1 MFILCLIHDKDTID
15 NAMAKIKVKDGS
27 SDEDSQGKLNLIQI
41 KLAFIFYIYLDYML
55 FKLSMLNLY
64 LNYSL

>member
-27 SDEDSQGKLNLIQI
+27 SDEDSQGKLNLI
-41 KLAFIFYIYLDYML
+41 
-55 FKLSMLNLY
+55 
-64 LNYSL
+64 